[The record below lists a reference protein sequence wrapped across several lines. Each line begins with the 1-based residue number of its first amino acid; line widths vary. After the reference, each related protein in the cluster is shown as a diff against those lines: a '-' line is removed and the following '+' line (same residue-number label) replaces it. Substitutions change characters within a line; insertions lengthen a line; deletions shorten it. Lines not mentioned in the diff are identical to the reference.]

1 MSAKKSKEV
10 CFEMRNVDDLIPYAR
25 NARTHSSEQ
34 VARIAGSIKEFGFM
48 NPVIISQDGGILAG
62 HGRVLAA
69 KKLNLEKVPCVVE
82 THLTE
87 AQRRAYILADNKLAL
102 DAGWDNDMLRV
113 ELQELKDLDFDLGLT
128 GFDDL
133 EITNIFGESSES
145 ESKERVPLS
154 TSDPEGFDKFEPVV
168 KKGEVWHLGEHR
180 LICGS
185 CEDEETVNRLLE
197 EGKPN
202 LMVTDPPYGVKLLH
216 NDKSWEK
223 LRQMGGHAYAGLSRQ
238 GQVLNDDRDD
248 WETAYRLF
256 PGNVAYI
263 WHPHLR
269 EMQFVK
275 DIQACGFKIL
285 SLIIWNKGHFAL
297 SRGNYHWK
305 HETCIYAV
313 REGEK
318 TNWQGARDQC
328 TVWDI
333 KNINNLQEGAWG
345 HGSQKP
351 IECMLRPM
359 LNNSAD
365 GDWVYDPFL
374 GSGTT
379 IIAGETCGRRVMGC
393 ELSEKYA
400 DTIIRRFEMV
410 TGTKCVRSDGVL
422 YGDLVKESGQE
433 WNPEEWCDKMR
444 MFRRG
449 IAALDTYKTSDVT
462 SDELAGM
469 EEENE

>member
-133 EITNIFGESSES
+133 EITNIFGETSGS
-145 ESKERVPLS
+145 ESKERSPLP
-154 TSDPEGFDKFEPVV
+154 TSNPEGFDKFEPVV
-168 KKGEVWHLGEHR
+168 RKGEVWHLGEHR

-202 LMVTDPPYGVKLLH
+202 LMVTDPPYGVNITPKETKDRLKDYVTGGARCGNGRLGNVH
-216 NDKSWEK
+216 NDNRS
-223 LRQMGGHAYAGLSRQ
+223 
-238 GQVLNDDRDD
+238 D

-263 WHPHLR
+263 WHSHKH
-269 EMQFVK
+269 EQIVVK
-275 DIQACGFKIL
+275 NIIDCGFEIL
-285 SLIIWNKGHFAL
+285 SYIIWNKGQFAL
-297 SRGNYHWK
+297 SWGNYHWK
-305 HETCIYAV
+305 HEACIYAV

-359 LNNSAD
+359 LNNSAE

-410 TGTKCVRSDGVL
+410 TGTRCVRSDGVL
-422 YGDLVKESGQE
+422 YGDLVRESGQE

-449 IAALDTYKTSDVT
+449 IAALDTYKTADVT
-462 SDELAGM
+462 ADELAGM

>member
-10 CFEMRNVDDLIPYAR
+10 CFELRNVDDLIPYAR

-34 VARIAGSIKEFGFM
+34 IARIAGSIKEFGFM

-145 ESKERVPLS
+145 ESKESAPLP
-154 TSDPEGFDKFEPVV
+154 TSDPECFDKFEPVV
-168 KKGEVWHLGEHR
+168 KKGEVWHLGDHR
-180 LICGS
+180 LICGN
-185 CEDEETVNRLLE
+185 CEDEETVNRLME

-263 WHPHLR
+263 WHPHLG

-305 HETCIYAV
+305 HEACIYAV
-313 REGEK
+313 RDGEK

-359 LNNSAD
+359 LNNSAE

-410 TGTKCVRSDGVL
+410 TGVKCVRSDGVL
-422 YGDLVKESGQE
+422 YDDLVKESGQE
-433 WNPEEWCDKMR
+433 WNPGEWCDKMR

-462 SDELAGM
+462 ADELAGM

>member
-1 MSAKKSKEV
+1 MSKKQKESV
-10 CFEMRNVDDLIPYAR
+10 TFEMRNVSDLIPYAR
-25 NARTHSSEQ
+25 NARTHSVEQ
-34 VARIAGSIKEFGFM
+34 VNRIAGSIKEFGFM
-48 NPVIISQDGGILAG
+48 NPVIISEDGGILAG

-69 KKLNLEKVPCVVE
+69 QKLKLEKIPCIVE

-87 AQRRAYILADNKLAL
+87 TQRRAYILADNKLAL
-102 DAGWDNDMLRV
+102 DAGWNDEMLKV
-113 ELQELKDLDFDLGLT
+113 ELDELKDLNFDLGII

-145 ESKERVPLS
+145 ESKERAPLP

-168 KKGEVWHLGEHR
+168 KKGEVWHLGKHR

-223 LRQMGGHAYAGLSRQ
+223 LRQMGGHAYAGLSRK
-238 GQVLNDDRDD
+238 GQILNDDRDD

-263 WHPHLR
+263 WHPHLG

-305 HETCIYAV
+305 HEACIYAV

-359 LNNSAD
+359 LNNSAE

-422 YGDLVKESGQE
+422 YGDLVRESGQE

-462 SDELAGM
+462 ADELAGM

>member
-145 ESKERVPLS
+145 ESKERAPLP
-154 TSDPEGFDKFEPVV
+154 TSNPEGFDKFERVIR
-168 KKGEVWHLGEHR
+168 KGEVWHLGDHR

-223 LRQMGGHAYAGLSRQ
+223 LRQTGGHAYAGLSRQ

-305 HETCIYAV
+305 HEACIYAV

-359 LNNSAD
+359 LNNSAE

-410 TGTKCVRSDGVL
+410 TGTRCVRSDGVL
-422 YGDLVKESGQE
+422 YSDLVRESGQE
-433 WNPEEWCDKMR
+433 WNSEEWCDKMR

-462 SDELAGM
+462 ADELAGM

>member
-145 ESKERVPLS
+145 ETKERSPLP

-168 KKGEVWHLGEHR
+168 RKGEVWHLGEHR

-263 WHPHLR
+263 WHPHLG

-305 HETCIYAV
+305 HEACIYAV

-359 LNNSAD
+359 LNNSAE

-433 WNPEEWCDKMR
+433 WNPDEWCDKMR

-462 SDELAGM
+462 ADELAGM
-469 EEENE
+469 EEESE

>member
-145 ESKERVPLS
+145 ESKERALLP
-154 TSDPEGFDKFEPVV
+154 TSNPEGFDKFEPVIR
-168 KKGEVWHLGEHR
+168 KGEVWHLGDHR

-305 HETCIYAV
+305 HEACIYAV

-359 LNNSAD
+359 LNNSAE

-400 DTIIRRFEMV
+400 DTIIRRYEMV
-410 TGTKCVRSDGVL
+410 TGTRCVRSDGVL
-422 YGDLVKESGQE
+422 YGDLVRESGQE
-433 WNPEEWCDKMR
+433 WNPDEWCDKMR

-462 SDELAGM
+462 ADELAGM

>member
-25 NARTHSSEQ
+25 NARTHSAEQ

-69 KKLNLEKVPCVVE
+69 KKLNLAKVPCVVE

-145 ESKERVPLS
+145 KSKERSPQP
-154 TSDPEGFDKFEPVV
+154 TSDPESFDKFEPVV
-168 KKGEVWHLGEHR
+168 KKGEVWHLGDHR

-197 EGKPN
+197 EGRPN
-202 LMVTDPPYGVKLLH
+202 LMVTDPPYGVKIAPKETKDRLKDYVTGGARCGNGRLGSVP
-216 NDKSWEK
+216 NDDKS
-223 LRQMGGHAYAGLSRQ
+223 
-238 GQVLNDDRDD
+238 D
-248 WETAYRLF
+248 WETAYKLF

-263 WHPHLR
+263 WHPHLG

-275 DIQACGFKIL
+275 DIQACGFKVL

-297 SRGNYHWK
+297 SHGNYHWK
-305 HETCIYAV
+305 HEACIYAV

-359 LNNSAD
+359 LNNSAE
-365 GDWVYDPFL
+365 GEWVYDPFL

-422 YGDLVKESGQE
+422 YDDLVRESGQK

-462 SDELAGM
+462 ADELAGM

>member
-34 VARIAGSIKEFGFM
+34 IARIAGSIKEFGFM

-145 ESKERVPLS
+145 ESKESAPLP

-168 KKGEVWHLGEHR
+168 KKGEVWHLGDHR
-180 LICGS
+180 LICGN
-185 CEDEETVNRLLE
+185 CEDEETVNRLME

-263 WHPHLR
+263 WHPHLG

-305 HETCIYAV
+305 HEACIYAV
-313 REGEK
+313 RDGEK

-359 LNNSAD
+359 LNNSAE

-410 TGTKCVRSDGVL
+410 TGVKCVRSDGVL
-422 YGDLVKESGQE
+422 YDDLVKESGQE
-433 WNPEEWCDKMR
+433 WNPGEWCDKMR

-462 SDELAGM
+462 ADELAGM

>member
-1 MSAKKSKEV
+1 MSKKQKESV
-10 CFEMRNVDDLIPYAR
+10 TFEMRNVSDLIPYAR
-25 NARTHSSEQ
+25 NARTHSVEQ
-34 VARIAGSIKEFGFM
+34 VNRIAGSIKEFGFM
-48 NPVIISQDGGILAG
+48 NPVIISEDGGILAG

-69 KKLNLEKVPCVVE
+69 QKLKLEKIPCIVE

-87 AQRRAYILADNKLAL
+87 TQRRAYILADNKLAL
-102 DAGWDNDMLRV
+102 DAGWNDEMLKV
-113 ELQELKDLDFDLGLT
+113 ELDELKDLNFDLGII

-133 EITNIFGESSES
+133 DITNIFEAGNDGE
-145 ESKERVPLS
+145 KKARPLS
-154 TSDPEGFDKFEPVV
+154 DNEYTFDKFEPVS
-168 KKGEVWHLGEHR
+168 KCGDLWHLGEHL
-180 LICGS
+180 LICGDNTDP
-185 CEDEETVNRLLE
+185 EIVKKLMGDIV
-197 EGKPN
+197 PN
-202 LMVTDPPYGVKLLH
+202 LMVTDPPYGVNLDRDRLYK
-216 NDKSWEK
+216 
-223 LRQMGGHAYAGLSRQ
+223 GGDCNGKTKTRGNGAGRKGL
-238 GQVLNDDRDD
+238 VLNDDRDD
-248 WETAYRLF
+248 WEASYRLF
-256 PGNVAYI
+256 PGNVVYI
-263 WHPHLR
+263 WHPHLG

-305 HETCIYAV
+305 HEACIYAV

-359 LNNSAD
+359 LNNSAE

-410 TGTKCVRSDGVL
+410 TGVKCVRSDGKL
-422 YGDLVKESGQE
+422 YDDLVRESGQE
-433 WNPEEWCDKMR
+433 WNPDEMCDKMR

-462 SDELAGM
+462 EDELAGM
-469 EEENE
+469 GEEDE

>member
-145 ESKERVPLS
+145 ESKERAPLP
-154 TSDPEGFDKFEPVV
+154 TSNPEGFDKFEPVV
-168 KKGEVWHLGEHR
+168 RKGEVWHLGDHR
-180 LICGS
+180 MICGS
-185 CEDEETVNRLLE
+185 CEDEDTVNRLLE

-216 NDKSWEK
+216 NDKGWEK
-223 LRQMGGHAYAGLSRQ
+223 LRQMGGHAYAGLLRQ

-275 DIQACGFKIL
+275 DIQDCGFKIL

-305 HETCIYAV
+305 HEACIYAV

-359 LNNSAD
+359 LNNSAE

-410 TGTKCVRSDGVL
+410 TGIKCVRSDGVL
-422 YGDLVKESGQE
+422 YGDLVRENGQE

-462 SDELAGM
+462 ADELAGM